1 MPTATARRTTDAVY
15 LHPDDNICVAARHLA
30 AGETIEIAGGRL
42 TLAEPVR
49 LGHKIAVRPIRQGDY
64 VRKYGQIIGQAISPI
79 EPGQWVHSHNLI
91 NGEFVRDHAPATAI
105 PPPPVPI
112 EGRTFL
118 GYRRAS
124 GRAGTRNYIAV
135 ISTVNCSATVSRY
148 IAQRFDRAAL
158 RDFPH
163 IDGVIAIKH
172 GGGCGIQYQGLQH
185 EILNRTLAGMA
196 RHANIGGYL
205 LVGLGCEQA
214 TAGYLL
220 QSQHLVQIGD
230 AAGTRGAPPTPTRS
244 ASEGLLTP
252 SAGEGHRGL
261 APLVLSM
268 QDQGGT
274 TKTIEAG
281 VRLLAEMLPRVNDV
295 RRVPIP
301 ASEIILGTNCGGSDG
316 NSGVTCNPAL
326 GVASDMIVACGG
338 TTALA
343 ETTEVYGAEHL
354 LTRRAVTPAVAEKL
368 LARIQWWLWH
378 TALYGVE
385 IDNNPSVGNKEGG
398 LTTIAEKSLGAI
410 AKAGSTALT
419 EVYEYAEQITNK
431 GFVFMDTPGFDPPSV
446 TGLVAGG
453 CNVMVFT
460 TGRGSC
466 YGLKP
471 CPTIK
476 VASNTP
482 MYERMSDDMDI
493 NAGEILAGRPVEDVG
508 REIFEKILAVAS
520 GEKTKSEQHGYG
532 DEEFVPWQIGPT
544 L

>member
-1 MPTATARRTTDAVY
+1 MPLATAPQRTDAVF
-15 LHPDDNICVAARHLA
+15 LHADDNICVAARNLA
-30 AGETIEIAGGRL
+30 AGESLAIAG
-42 TLAEPVR
+42 TTIKLAEAIR
-49 LGHKIAVRPIRQGDY
+49 LGHKIAVRPIKAGDY
-64 VRKYGQIIGQAISPI
+64 VRKYGQIIGQATQPI

-91 NGEFVRDHAPATAI
+91 NGDFVRDYASSQAV
-105 PPPPVPI
+105 PPPPKPI
-112 EGRTFL
+112 TGCTFQ
-118 GYRRAS
+118 GYKRP
-124 GRAGTRNYIAV
+124 GGKAGTRNYIAV

-158 RDFPH
+158 RDFPN
-163 IDGVIAIKH
+163 IDGVIALKH

-185 EILNRTLAGMA
+185 QILNRSLAGMA
-196 RHANIGGYL
+196 RHPNIGGYL

-214 TAGYLL
+214 TSGYLL
-220 QSQHLVQIGD
+220 QSQNLLQIGN
-230 AAGTRGAPPTPTRS
+230 
-244 ASEGLLTP
+244 
-252 SAGEGHRGL
+252 SAGNGDSAVGNALRGVPG
-261 APLVLSM
+261 ATQRPPPPVLSM

-274 TKTIEAG
+274 TKTIEEG
-281 VRLLAEMLPRVNDV
+281 VRLLAELMPRVNDV
-295 RRVPIP
+295 KREPIA
-301 ASEIILGTNCGGSDG
+301 ASEILLGTNCGGSDG

-326 GVASDMIVACGG
+326 GIASDMIVACGG
-338 TTALA
+338 TSALA

-354 LTRRAVTPAVAEKL
+354 LTRRATSVPVADKL
-368 LARIQWWLWH
+368 LDRIKWWLWH

-385 IDNNPSVGNKEGG
+385 IDNNPSIGNKEGG

-410 AKAGSTALT
+410 AKAGSTAMT
-419 EVYEYAEQITNK
+419 EVYEYAEPMTKK

-453 CNVMVFT
+453 ANVMVFT

-493 NAGEILAGRPVEDVG
+493 NAGEILSGNSVESVG

-520 GEKTKSEQHGYG
+520 GEKTKSELHGYG

>member
-1 MPTATARRTTDAVY
+1 MSVATGRAATDAVY
-15 LHPDDNICVAARHLA
+15 LSPDDNICVATRYLP
-30 AGETIEIAGGRL
+30 AGTALDIAGTTI

-49 LGHKIAVRPIRQGDY
+49 LGHKIAVRLVRKGEH
-64 VRKYGQIIGQAISPI
+64 VRKYGQIIGQATEEI
-79 EPGQWVHSHNLI
+79 EPGRWVHSHNLV
-91 NGEFVRDHAPATAI
+91 NGDFVRDYAKSQAV
-105 PPPPVPI
+105 PPPPEPI
-112 EGRTFL
+112 AGSTFRGYKRPEGK
-118 GYRRAS
+118 A
-124 GRAGTRNYIAV
+124 ATRNYLAV
-135 ISTVNCSATVSRY
+135 ISTVNCSATVSKY

-158 RDFPH
+158 RDFPN

-196 RHANIGGYL
+196 RHPNIGGYL

-214 TAGYLL
+214 TSGYLL
-220 QSQHLVQIGD
+220 QSQNLLQIG
-230 AAGTRGAPPTPTRS
+230 ANGGPRPAGPP
-244 ASEGLLTP
+244 
-252 SAGEGHRGL
+252 
-261 APLVLSM
+261 VLSM

-274 TKTIEAG
+274 TKTIEEG
-281 VRLLAEMLPRVNDV
+281 VRLLAELLPLANDV
-295 RRVPIP
+295 KREPIP
-301 ASEIILGTNCGGSDG
+301 ASEILLGTNCGGSDG
-316 NSGVTCNPAL
+316 NSGITCNPAL

-338 TTALA
+338 TSALA

-354 LTRRAVTPAVAEKL
+354 LTRRAVSVAVADKL
-368 LARIQWWLWH
+368 LDRIKWWLWH
-378 TALYGVE
+378 TSLYGVE

-410 AKAGSTALT
+410 AKAGSTAMT
-419 EVYEYAEQITNK
+419 EVYEYAEIMTRK

-453 CNVMVFT
+453 ANVMVFT

-482 MYERMSDDMDI
+482 MFERMADDMDI
-493 NAGEILAGRPVEDVG
+493 NAGEILSGRSVESVG

-520 GEKTKSEQHGYG
+520 GEKTKSELHGYG

>member
-1 MPTATARRTTDAVY
+1 MPLAADRQQTQAVH
-15 LHPDDNICVAARHLA
+15 LHADDNICVAARSLPA
-30 AGETIEIAGGRL
+30 NQSLDIAGV
-42 TLAEPVR
+42 TVQLAQPVR
-49 LGHKIAVRPIRQGDY
+49 IGHKIAVRPIRAGEN
-64 VRKYGQIIGQAISPI
+64 VRKYGQIIGQATEAI
-79 EPGQWVHSHNLI
+79 EPGQWVHSHNLV
-91 NGEFVRDHAPATAI
+91 NGDFVRDYASATAV
-105 PPPPVPI
+105 PPPPQPI
-112 EGRTFL
+112 SGRTFL
-118 GYRRAS
+118 GYQRP
-124 GRAGTRNYIAV
+124 GNKAGTRNYIAV

-148 IAQRFDRAAL
+148 IAQRFDKPAL
-158 RDFPH
+158 RNFPN
-163 IDGVIAIKH
+163 IDGVISVKH

-196 RHANIGGYL
+196 KHPNIGGYL
-205 LVGLGCEQA
+205 LVGLGCEQV
-214 TAGYLL
+214 TSGYLL
-220 QSQHLVQIGD
+220 QSQNLLQIGGNGSPRP
-230 AAGTRGAPPTPTRS
+230 AGPP
-244 ASEGLLTP
+244 
-252 SAGEGHRGL
+252 
-261 APLVLSM
+261 VLSM

-274 TKTIEAG
+274 TKTVEEG
-281 VRLLAEMLPRVNDV
+281 VRLLSELLPQLNDV
-295 RRVPIP
+295 KREPIP
-301 ASEIILGTNCGGSDG
+301 ASEILLGTNCGGSDG

-338 TTALA
+338 ASALA

-354 LTRRAVTPAVAEKL
+354 LTRRAVSVDVAEKL
-368 LARIQWWLWH
+368 LARIKWWLWH

-410 AKAGSTALT
+410 AKAGATAMT
-419 EVYEYAEQITNK
+419 EVYEYAEPMTKK

-453 CNVMVFT
+453 ANVMVFT

-482 MYERMSDDMDI
+482 MFERMIDDMDI
-493 NAGEILAGRPVEDVG
+493 NAGEILGGKSVDSVG

-520 GEKTKSEQHGYG
+520 GEKTKSELHGYG